1 MLGRVLSRDP
11 IGHAAGLNL
20 YEYASSSPSSRVD
33 PAGLDSFDWG
43 GFFRGSVENT
53 GRFLEALGAVE
64 MAAGISATSAG
75 GGMMLS
81 AAPALATG
89 PGGLIAETPG
99 ATTATLG
106 LLLTTKGA
114 ATAYLGQQLVMMSQ
128 KNGDCSQIDPM
139 GGLTE
144 KQAYEAISN
153 PKIPNR
159 LPKRYHL
166 NNNVMPGKGKFLTQS
181 RDEAR
186 QILREGLANLDE
198 IGFWPNPQMEK
209 TFRAVTKHASEIGT
223 RGQKK
228 IRAIIDYVNK
238 EVKNFFPTKNQ

>member
-1 MLGRVLSRDP
+1 MVGAILDAVGKTIEYTGYLTMLTGAAVESSGPPLMF
-11 IGHAAGLNL
+11 AGLTTGSTGVGAPEGATL
-20 YEYASSSPSSRVD
+20 FGLGWAAEASGPVIIAS
-33 PAGLDSFDWG
+33 G
-43 GFFRGSVENT
+43 GF
-53 GRFLEALGAVE
+53 
-64 MAAGISATSAG
+64 MAASGRAI
-75 GGMMLS
+75 
-81 AAPALATG
+81 
-89 PGGLIAETPG
+89 
-99 ATTATLG
+99 
-106 LLLTTKGA
+106 
-114 ATAYLGQQLVMMSQ
+114 QMMSQ
-128 KNGDCSQIDPM
+128 NNGDCSQIDPM

-153 PKIPNR
+153 PRIPNR